1 MVLVGDVD
9 DLDEPVLVRAVD
21 PEAPDLDA
29 RVRGGR
35 SVVVACRSFVG
46 RRGGGTPL
54 AGRPAVPPSA
64 YTAAAAG
71 SGSDCS
77 VRGASRNSTLRAIT
91 SSFWR
96 LAAVLG
102 LPLGVVQ
109 VSLDGDPAAL
119 GEVLR
124 AGLGLAAE
132 DGHVDEVRAAVLTVL
147 AALALYRQAQPSD
160 LGAAPLVESGF
171 GGEAGDDLYYLEL
184 GVGVLGGFMSEAPW
198 RSR

>member
-1 MVLVGDVD
+1 M
-9 DLDEPVLVRAVD
+9 
-21 PEAPDLDA
+21 
-29 RVRGGR
+29 
-35 SVVVACRSFVG
+35 G

-71 SGSDCS
+71 SGSGLF
-77 VRGASRNSTLRAIT
+77 GAGGVEELDAAGDHLEL
-91 SSFWR
+91 
-96 LAAVLG
+96 LAAGAVLG

-147 AALALYRQAQPSD
+147 AALALYREAQPSD
-160 LGAAPLVESGF
+160 LGAAPLLDES
-171 GGEAGDDLYYLEL
+171 
-184 GVGVLGGFMSEAPW
+184 VRW
-198 RSR
+198 